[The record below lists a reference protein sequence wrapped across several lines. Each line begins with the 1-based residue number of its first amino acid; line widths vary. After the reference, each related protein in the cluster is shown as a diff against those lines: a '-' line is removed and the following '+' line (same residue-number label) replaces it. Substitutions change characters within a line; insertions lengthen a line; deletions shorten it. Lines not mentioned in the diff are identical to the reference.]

1 MTLITILL
9 GMGLLLTPVSAQ
21 APSTQ
26 TEEQSIKAYT
36 DALRKDLR
44 TERQSIV
51 DKAMGLE
58 SGDKAKFWGIY
69 DKYQKELTSLWD
81 QRLANVKKY
90 AANYEGMTDPVADEL
105 AHTAIKN
112 EQAGTTLRQKYYGQM
127 KQALGAKVAARFL
140 QVETSLASLG
150 NLQMASQLP
159 LIQ

>member
-1 MTLITILL
+1 
-9 GMGLLLTPVSAQ
+9 LLTSGWAQ

-26 TEEQSIKAYT
+26 TEEQSLKAYS

-58 SGDKAKFWGIY
+58 AADKAKFWGIY

-90 AANYEGMTDPVADEL
+90 AANYDNMSDRVADEL
-105 AHTAIKN
+105 AGSAIKN
-112 EQAGTTLRQKYYGQM
+112 EQAGTALRQRYYAQM
-127 KQALGAKVAARFL
+127 KQALGSKIAARFL
-140 QVETSLASLG
+140 QVESSLSALG
-150 NLQMASQLP
+150 NLQLASQLP
-159 LIQ
+159 IIQ